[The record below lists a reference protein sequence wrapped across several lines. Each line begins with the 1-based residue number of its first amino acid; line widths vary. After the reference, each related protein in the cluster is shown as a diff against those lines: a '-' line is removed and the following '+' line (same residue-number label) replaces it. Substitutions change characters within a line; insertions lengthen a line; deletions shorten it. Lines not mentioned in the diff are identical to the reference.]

1 MAGSV
6 SFGAAAMIV
15 AVLVACVLLYRYHT
29 LAVEWATPPAGSN
42 IYIGG
47 EVRRE
52 AGQKWPDPY
61 SAGCG
66 APPPQNPHFP
76 YGQITGACPVGNQP
90 GLVHGGAMKCV
101 NRARTLGSG
110 CEQATKALPPN
121 LN

>member
-1 MAGSV
+1 MAGSLSIGV
-6 SFGAAAMIV
+6 GAVIV
-15 AVLVACVLLYRYHT
+15 IVLVACVLLYRHYV
-29 LAVEWATPPAGSN
+29 AVEADSIPPAGSN

-66 APPPQNPHFP
+66 APPPQNTHFP

-110 CEQATKALPPN
+110 CEQATTALASN
-121 LN
+121 